1 MGYSSCIGYE
11 TAKTDVMTS
20 LKLRRKTFS
29 SFLLIFCIWALGFLW
44 FTGQIPQTR
53 IEPAQNSADAIVVL
67 TGGSGRLEYGLELL
81 AENKAKTLFISGT
94 GENVTVADIMRQASN
109 TSHKKIHEK
118 DIILGH
124 QAENT
129 IGNAQEI
136 KDWLKNSNYKKI
148 ILVTSNYHIPRSL
161 LELSTIMPKVYIIPA
176 PVITDDNEMVFSE
189 YNKYL
194 ASKLR
199 HLFISVSKSK

>member
-1 MGYSSCIGYE
+1 
-11 TAKTDVMTS
+11 MTP
-20 LKLRRKTFS
+20 LKLRKKTFL
-29 SFLLIFCIWALGFLW
+29 SFLLVFCIWALGFLW
-44 FTGQIPQTR
+44 FTQQIPQIKT
-53 IEPAQNSADAIVVL
+53 EPTQNSADAIVVL
-67 TGGSGRLEYGLELL
+67 TGGAGRLEYGLELL
-81 AENKAKTLFISGT
+81 AADKAKILFISGA
-94 GENVTVADIMRQASN
+94 GENVSVADILRQATNGSR
-109 TSHKKIHEK
+109 KKISEK

-136 KDWLKNSNYKKI
+136 KDWLEKSNYRKI

-161 LELSTIMPKVYIIPA
+161 LELYAIIPQLSITTA
-176 PVITDDNEMVFSE
+176 PVIAADDEMIFSE

-199 HLFISVSKSK
+199 HLFISVSTQK